1 MKDDQMEYEQKPL
14 LEARNLRKEFGG
26 LVAVEDVSIAI
37 HENSLHSIIGPNGA
51 GKTTLFNMISG
62 VLRPTKGQVIFKG
75 RDITHLPIHKIAHL
89 GIGRSFQI
97 TNIFP
102 NLSVLENIRLSAQ
115 AMGKDNLRI
124 FTSSDHLKK
133 YLIKAEEVIDLVG
146 LNGKENAFA
155 LNLSHGEKRK
165 LEIAIMLASDP
176 SLLLLDEPTAGMS
189 SEQVP
194 ALLDIIKKIRG
205 LGMKTIVLVEHRMDM
220 VMSISDRITVMHLGN
235 ILAEGTPQ
243 EISNTQS
250 VQDAY
255 LGALYGDITKK
266 QEA

>member
-1 MKDDQMEYEQKPL
+1 MESEKKPL
-14 LEARNLRKEFGG
+14 LEAKNLRKVFGG
-26 LVAVEDVSIAI
+26 LVAVDDVSIKVED
-37 HENSLHSIIGPNGA
+37 HTLHSIIGPNGA

-62 VLRPTKGQVIFKG
+62 VLRPTHGQVIFKG
-75 RDITHLPIHKIAHL
+75 RDITHLPTYRIAHE

-102 NLSVLENIRLSAQ
+102 TLTVFESIRLSAQ
-115 AMGKDNLRI
+115 AMGKDNLRL
-124 FTSSDHLKK
+124 FKAADDLKE
-133 YLIKAEEVIDLVG
+133 YISRAEEVIDLVG
-146 LNGKENAFA
+146 LNGKEYSSA

-176 SLLLLDEPTAGMS
+176 ELILLDEPTAGMS

-194 ALLDIIKKIRG
+194 ELMNIIHKIRNIG
-205 LGMKTIVLVEHRMDM
+205 SKTMILVEHRMDM

-235 ILAEGTPQ
+235 VLAEGTPR
-243 EISNTQS
+243 EIANNQS

-255 LGALYGDITKK
+255 LGALYGKITSK
-266 QEA
+266 QEV

>member
-1 MKDDQMEYEQKPL
+1 MESETKSL

-26 LVAVEDVSIAI
+26 LVAVEDVSISI
-37 HENSLHSIIGPNGA
+37 QEHTTHSIIGPNGA

-62 VLRPTKGQVIFKG
+62 VLRPTRGVVIFKG
-75 RDITHLPIHKIAHL
+75 KDITHLPVHKIAHE

-102 NLSVLENIRLSAQ
+102 SLSVLENIRLSAQ
-115 AMGKDNLRI
+115 AMGKD
-124 FTSSDHLKK
+124 SLKFFK
-133 YLIKAEEVIDLVG
+133 SVDSLQQYLARSEEVIDLVG
-146 LNGKENAFA
+146 LNGKEGALA

-176 SLLLLDEPTAGMS
+176 QLLLLDEPTAGMS

-194 ALLDIIKKIRG
+194 ALLEIIEKIRS
-205 LGMKTIVLVEHRMDM
+205 LGTKTIVLVEHRMDM

-235 ILAEGTPQ
+235 VLAEGSPR
-243 EISNTQS
+243 EIANTQA

-255 LGALYGDITKK
+255 LGALYGDITGKK
-266 QEA
+266 EA

>member
-1 MKDDQMEYEQKPL
+1 MVSETKPL

-26 LVAVEDVSIAI
+26 LVAVEDVSISI
-37 HENSLHSIIGPNGA
+37 QEHTTHSIIGPNGA

-62 VLRPTKGQVIFKG
+62 VLRPTRGAVIFKG
-75 RDITHLPIHKIAHL
+75 KDITHLPVHKIAHE

-102 NLSVLENIRLSAQ
+102 SLSVLENIRLSAQ
-115 AMGKDNLRI
+115 AMGKD
-124 FTSSDHLKK
+124 SLKFFK
-133 YLIKAEEVIDLVG
+133 SVDSLKQYLARSEEVIDLVG
-146 LNGKENAFA
+146 LNGKEDALA

-176 SLLLLDEPTAGMS
+176 QLLLLDEPTAGMS

-194 ALLDIIKKIRG
+194 ALLEIIEKIRS
-205 LGMKTIVLVEHRMDM
+205 LGTKTIVLVEHRMDM

-235 ILAEGTPQ
+235 VLAEGSPR
-243 EISNTQS
+243 EIANTQA

-255 LGALYGDITKK
+255 LGALYGDITGKK
-266 QEA
+266 EA

>member
-1 MKDDQMEYEQKPL
+1 MEYEQKPL